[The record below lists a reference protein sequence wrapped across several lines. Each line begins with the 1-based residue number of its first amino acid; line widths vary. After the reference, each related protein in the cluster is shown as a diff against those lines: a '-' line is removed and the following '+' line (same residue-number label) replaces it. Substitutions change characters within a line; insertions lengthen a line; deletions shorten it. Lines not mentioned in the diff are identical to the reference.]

1 MLLNNSKAT
10 TTQTPAPT
18 AVLTA
23 LHTVAASGS
32 HAHFVNCQ
40 MQRNSAA
47 TCWQPPGRPCHWP
60 AFERLVQ
67 RSLNGPKSKDTS

>member
-10 TTQTPAPT
+10 TTQNPAPT

-47 TCWQPPGRPCHWP
+47 TCWQPGWAWP
-60 AFERLVQ
+60 PMPLAGL
-67 RSLNGPKSKDTS
+67 